1 MKPRTAAA
9 NSSSAQ
15 PISRI
20 DSPAVSSPTWYVAV
34 GVCALAD
41 SERHLGHA
49 VREGRHR
56 LGYDAVHPNAS
67 NTGFK
72 RLGTFKTLG
81 EAKRAIESS
90 VDAFQGWL
98 APAGAQAGAFL
109 M

>member
-1 MKPRTAAA
+1 MAS
-9 NSSSAQ
+9 NSPAQ
-15 PISRI
+15 PLSRI
-20 DSPAVSSPTWYVAV
+20 DSPAVSPPTWYEDI

-49 VREGRHR
+49 VREGRCW
-56 LGYDAVHPNAS
+56 LAWDAVHPNAS

-72 RLGTFKTLG
+72 RLGRFKNVS

-90 VDAFQGWL
+90 VGVVQGWW
-98 APAGAQAGAFL
+98 APSAAQASAFP